1 MVFVNSLEED
11 FSWDRG
17 RLARQAP
24 VGARTFRGFKFRR
37 IVRAS
42 RSLRARRPRS
52 QDQKFLI
59 IAALLLSATV
69 SAPGAFAQSPQAQ
82 PLAQEA
88 QPVKKDASSTPEKR
102 PAKVLF
108 EEARA
113 YIDKTF
119 AEFNK
124 RKIAYDQKLEAKT
137 KQDQKDLAA
146 KYAAVLQARKSLT
159 DVDVYYLG
167 MLHHLAGNGAGALE
181 AMRNYLAGE
190 VRGTAGSAGSPAEHL
205 GWGARPAG
213 VLTSGENAQ
222 LARAVVVLYATRK
235 NLIPEAERAVE
246 AYAQNQPQ
254 DLTEWFGMET
264 LIAQAFQKAKDYP
277 GVSKHA
283 REMLKVAKL
292 VASRKA
298 ANAFRRDDMLFKAV
312 SFLAEAEMQLNKK
325 DEAIAAVTELRK
337 LALSLPSGNL
347 LRLANIRLAGL
358 DRTIDPRG
366 IFDEATPASAAALPE
381 IVATQWIDQA
391 PVKLSDLRGQVVL
404 LDFWA
409 PWCGPCRY
417 TLPRLQRWHESYK
430 NKGLVILGLTN
441 YSGRIAGRRATPG
454 EELAYLHTFKKQNRL
469 PYGFVI
475 ADSAV
480 NDFNYGVFSIPMSFL
495 IDRRGNVRFIAMGA
509 GEQEIAALGKMID
522 KVMGEP
528 LAPETDTR
536 SAKGA
541 GAGGVAAKN

>member
-1 MVFVNSLEED
+1 M
-11 FSWDRG
+11 
-17 RLARQAP
+17 
-24 VGARTFRGFKFRR
+24 KFFNK
-37 IVRAS
+37 
-42 RSLRARRPRS
+42 
-52 QDQKFLI
+52 KFLI
-59 IAALLLSATV
+59 IAALLLSATA

-82 PLAQEA
+82 PLAHEPP
-88 QPVKKDASSTPEKR
+88 PVKTYASSTPEKR

-108 EEARA
+108 EEART
-113 YIDKTF
+113 YVDKTY

-124 RKIAYDQKLEAKT
+124 QKIAYDQKLEAKT
-137 KQDQKDLAA
+137 KQEQKDLAA
-146 KYAAVLQARKSLT
+146 KYAAVLEARRPLLGA
-159 DVDVYYLG
+159 DFFYLG
-167 MLHHLAGNGAGALE
+167 MLHHTAGNGDAALE
-181 AMRNYLAGE
+181 AMRRYLIPVE
-190 VRGTAGSAGSPAEHL
+190 V
-205 GWGARPAG
+205 
-213 VLTSGENAQ
+213 SGENAQ
-222 LARAVVVLYATRK
+222 LARAVVVLYTTRK
-235 NLIPEAERAVE
+235 DLIHEAELAVE

-254 DLTEWFGMET
+254 NLTEWFGMET
-264 LIAQAFQKAKDYP
+264 LIAEASQKTKDYERM
-277 GVSKHA
+277 SKHA
-283 REMLKVAKL
+283 QEMLKVAKR
-292 VASRKA
+292 VTSGKA

-312 SFLAEAEMQLNKK
+312 SFLAEANVQLNKK
-325 DEAIAAVTELRK
+325 DEAIAAITELRK
-337 LALSLPSGNL
+337 LALALPSGNL

-358 DRTIDPRG
+358 DRTIDLRG

-417 TLPRLQRWHESYK
+417 TFPKLQRWHESYK

-441 YSGRIAGRRATPG
+441 YSGNINGRRATPG

-509 GEQEIAALGKMID
+509 GEQEIAALGKMIE
-522 KVMGEP
+522 KVMGE
-528 LAPETDTR
+528 ETDNSTCHGH
-536 SAKGA
+536 SEIA
-541 GAGGVAAKN
+541 GSSKICFRLWFCCS

>member
-1 MVFVNSLEED
+1 M
-11 FSWDRG
+11 
-17 RLARQAP
+17 
-24 VGARTFRGFKFRR
+24 KFF
-37 IVRAS
+37 
-42 RSLRARRPRS
+42 
-52 QDQKFLI
+52 DQKFLI
-59 IAALLLSATV
+59 IAALLSLATA
-69 SAPGAFAQSPQAQ
+69 SAPGAFAQSPPAQ
-82 PLAQEA
+82 PTAQEVP
-88 QPVKKDASSTPEKR
+88 PVKKDASSTPEKR

-113 YIDKTF
+113 FVDKSF

-124 RKIAYDQKLEAKT
+124 QKIAYDQKLEAKT

-146 KYAAVLQARKSLT
+146 KYAAVLEARKPLR
-159 DVDVYYLG
+159 DEDFYYLG
-167 MLHHLAGNGAGALE
+167 MLHHTAGNVDAALE
-181 AMRNYLAGE
+181 SMRRYLAPVE
-190 VRGTAGSAGSPAEHL
+190 V
-205 GWGARPAG
+205 
-213 VLTSGENAQ
+213 SGENAQ

-254 DLTEWFGMET
+254 NLPERFGMET
-264 LIAQAFQKAKDYP
+264 LIAEALQKTKNYDRM
-277 GVSKHA
+277 SQHA
-283 REMLKVAKL
+283 QEMLKVAKL
-292 VASRKA
+292 VTSGKA
-298 ANAFRRDDMLFKAV
+298 ANPFRRDDMLFKAV

-337 LALSLPSGNL
+337 LALLLPSGNL

-358 DRTIDPRG
+358 DRTIDLRG
-366 IFDEATPASAAALPE
+366 IFDEATPATAAMLPE

-417 TLPRLQRWHESYK
+417 TFPRLQRWHESYK

-441 YSGRIAGRRATPG
+441 YSGDIDGRRATHG
-454 EELAYLHTFKKQNRL
+454 EELAYLRTFKKQNHL
-469 PYGFVI
+469 PYGFVV

-509 GEQEIAALGKMID
+509 GEQEIAALGKMIE

-536 SAKGA
+536 SAKSEGA
-541 GAGGVAAKN
+541 TAKN